1 MRIESSELII
11 NSDNSVFHL
20 HLKPEQL
27 ADNVILVGDPSRVEM
42 VASFFGKCEAKNAS
56 REFHSVT
63 GYYKGVRFTV
73 LSTGIGSDNIDIVM
87 NELDA
92 LANIDFKTREIKD
105 GKRSLRILRLGTC
118 GALQPDIRLGTP
130 VFSLVSI
137 GFDGL
142 LNWYAGRESITM
154 ADAEAAFLK
163 HIEWERHLQIPY
175 FVKADE
181 GLASLFENDALAG
194 MTISA
199 AGFYAPQGRVLRLG
213 LAMPDLLDKCESF
226 RYEGYRIANF
236 EMEGAALAGFARLM
250 GHRAATLCCTIANRH
265 NHDALPDYKTK
276 VREMVE
282 MALDRLVEEQ
292 QGGK

>member
-1 MRIESSELII
+1 MRIAESELII
-11 NSDNSVFHL
+11 NDDGSVFHI
-20 HLKPEQL
+20 HLRPGEL
-27 ADNVILVGDPSRVEM
+27 ADKVVLVGDPGRVDM
-42 VASFFGKCEAKNAS
+42 VAGYLDDLEFRHES
-56 REFHSVT
+56 REFVSVT
-63 GYYKGVRFTV
+63 GKYKGVRVTV
-73 LSTGIGSDNIDIVM
+73 LSTGIGTDNIDIVM

-92 LANIDFKTREIKD
+92 LANIDFKTREIKEE
-105 GKRSLRILRLGTC
+105 KRSLRILRLGTC
-118 GALQPDIRLGTP
+118 GALQPDIKPGTP

-137 GFDGL
+137 GFDGV
-142 LNWYAGRESITM
+142 LNWYAGRDMITM

-181 GLASLFENDALAG
+181 GLASLFENDTLAG

-250 GHRAATLCCTIANRH
+250 GHRAATLCCTIANRY
-265 NHDALPDYKTK
+265 NHDALPDYKTRVK
-276 VREMVE
+276 EMVE
-282 MALDRLVEEQ
+282 MALGRLVAGQ
-292 QGGK
+292 